1 MFLCWEVYMSVNYIK
16 DGAICFAILV
26 HNVYKGINS
35 LQNLDRIEFV
45 PILLRRWFF
54 FRIKVQRWMLIKKLY
69 GKKPAW
75 SGGQG
80 GQITKQRWKIVSIYI
95 FQIQVQQ
102 LVINAMQWISTI
114 KERKK
119 RAPLL
124 KFGFSCCTV
133 FQTLPWLKWLVWF
146 KVDLSHPIVS
156 SPLLLLNCSTLL
168 DKVLR
173 EPTRARVCLFH
184 NSLPTLYQ
192 LHPKVSLQN
201 VQYLI
206 LKPNQSCYFVWSI
219 LIKQNSCE
227 NLRPQSLEAL
237 VNPLWI
243 NFEPQGY
250 FES

>member
-75 SGGQG
+75 SGGPG

-102 LVINAMQWISTI
+102 LVINAMDLYYQRSLESREHHYWD
-114 KERKK
+114 
-119 RAPLL
+119 
-124 KFGFSCCTV
+124 FG
-133 FQTLPWLKWLVWF
+133 LVYG
-146 KVDLSHPIVS
+146 VS
-156 SPLLLLNCSTLL
+156 NSTLI
-168 DKVLR
+168 KMIG
-173 EPTRARVCLFH
+173 
-184 NSLPTLYQ
+184 
-192 LHPKVSLQN
+192 
-201 VQYLI
+201 LI
-206 LKPNQSCYFVWSI
+206 
-219 LIKQNSCE
+219 
-227 NLRPQSLEAL
+227 
-237 VNPLWI
+237 
-243 NFEPQGY
+243 
-250 FES
+250 